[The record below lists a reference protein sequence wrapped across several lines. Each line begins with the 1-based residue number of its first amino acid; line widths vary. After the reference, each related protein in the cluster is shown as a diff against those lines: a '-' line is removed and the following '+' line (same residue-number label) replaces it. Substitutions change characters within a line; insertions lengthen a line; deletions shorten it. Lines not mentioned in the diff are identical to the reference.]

1 MRNIENTNEMIQ
13 DERFLR
19 FLKKLIKYEGGYVND
34 PDDPGGE
41 TKYGISKRSYPRLD
55 IKNLTEDQAAEI
67 YHRDYY
73 LPLNIQSFV
82 DDRIAWQVFDFGVN
96 AGVARSARMVQRLVG
111 AYPDGK
117 IGPTTIA
124 LVNRYK
130 GEFPLHILFMSAR
143 IRHYLDLTEKNIR
156 NMKYLR
162 GWLLRALEA

>member
-1 MRNIENTNEMIQ
+1 MIT
-13 DERFLR
+13 DDRFIKFFNRLM
-19 FLKKLIKYEGGYVND
+19 KYEGGYVND

-41 TKYGISKRSYPRLD
+41 TKFGISKRAYPDED
-55 IKNLTEDQAAEI
+55 IANLSEARAMQI
-67 YHRDYY
+67 YYEDYY
-73 LPLNIQSFV
+73 SRVKADQMPE
-82 DDRIAWQVFDFGVN
+82 RIAWQVFDFGVN
-96 AGVARSARMVQRLVG
+96 AGVERSARTLQRLVG
-111 AYPDGK
+111 ARPDGK

-124 LVNRYK
+124 LVNRHK

>member
-1 MRNIENTNEMIQ
+1 MIEDRRYIGFFHRLM
-13 DERFLR
+13 
-19 FLKKLIKYEGGYVND
+19 KYEGGYVND

-41 TKYGISKRSYPRLD
+41 TKYGISKRAYPKLD
-55 IKNLTEDQAAEI
+55 IRNLTETDAMI
-67 YHRDYY
+67 IFHRDYY
-73 LPLNIQSFV
+73 LPLNIQLFV
-82 DDRIAWQVFDFGVN
+82 DERIAWQVFDFGVN
-96 AGVARSARMVQRLVG
+96 AGVVRSARMVQRIVG

-124 LVNRYK
+124 LINRHK

>member
-1 MRNIENTNEMIQ
+1 M
-13 DERFLR
+13 
-19 FLKKLIKYEGGYVND
+19 KYEGGYVND

-41 TKYGISKRSYPRLD
+41 TKFGISKRAYPDED
-55 IKNLTEDQAAEI
+55 IANLSEGRAMQI
-67 YHRDYY
+67 YYEDYY
-73 LPLNIQSFV
+73 KKVNADKLPE
-82 DDRIAWQVFDFGVN
+82 RIAWQVFDFGVN
-96 AGVARSARMVQRLVG
+96 AGVARSARMIQRLVG

-124 LVNRYK
+124 LVNRHK

-162 GWLLRALEA
+162 GWLLRALEV

>member
-1 MRNIENTNEMIQ
+1 MIT
-13 DERFLR
+13 DERFLKFFNR
-19 FLKKLIKYEGGYVND
+19 LMKYEGGYVND

-41 TKYGISKRSYPRLD
+41 TKFGISKRAYPDED
-55 IKNLTEDQAAEI
+55 IANLSEGRAMQI
-67 YHRDYY
+67 YYEDYY
-73 LPLNIQSFV
+73 KKVNADKLPE
-82 DDRIAWQVFDFGVN
+82 RIAWQVFDFGVN
-96 AGVARSARMVQRLVG
+96 AGVARSARMIQRLVG

-117 IGPTTIA
+117 IGPITIA

-162 GWLLRALEA
+162 GWLLRALEV

>member
-1 MRNIENTNEMIQ
+1 M
-13 DERFLR
+13 
-19 FLKKLIKYEGGYVND
+19 KYEGGYAND

-41 TKYGISKRSYPRLD
+41 TKFGISKRAYPDED
-55 IKNLTEDQAAEI
+55 IKNMSEGRAMQI
-67 YHRDYY
+67 YYEDYY
-73 LPLNIQSFV
+73 RNVKADQMPE
-82 DDRIAWQVFDFGVN
+82 RIAWQVFDFGVN

-124 LVNRYK
+124 LINRHK

>member
-1 MRNIENTNEMIQ
+1 MIT
-13 DERFLR
+13 DDRFIKFFNRLM
-19 FLKKLIKYEGGYVND
+19 KYEGGYVND

-41 TKYGISKRSYPRLD
+41 TKFGISKRAFPDED
-55 IKNLTEDQAAEI
+55 IANLSEGRAMQI
-67 YHRDYY
+67 YYEDYY
-73 LPLNIQSFV
+73 KKVNADKLPE
-82 DDRIAWQVFDFGVN
+82 RIAWQVFDFGVN

-130 GEFPLHILFMSAR
+130 EEFPLHILFMSAR